1 MALDLNN
8 VRRVFAEH
16 LAGDPSAR
24 WRMDAS
30 LAAAG
35 EFAYLAG
42 LAEAEADAG
51 KARERVIRLHA
62 IRECRDAL
70 LPDTYSWRVLNEK
83 LEAEYANT

>member
-16 LAGDPSAR
+16 LASDPSAR

-30 LAAAG
+30 LAEAG
-35 EFAYLAG
+35 AYAYLAG
-42 LAEAEADAG
+42 LAEAEGTPNRAQ
-51 KARERVIRLHA
+51 RRVDRITA

-70 LPDTYSWRVLNEK
+70 IPDTHSWRVLNEK
-83 LEAEYANT
+83 LEAEYAHE